1 MVKSS
6 PATPNPASARRSAS
20 ASTLSSAQASAGTM
34 LATSPAF
41 SARMERPAGMDTSP
55 PSEPFWAM
63 HTGKPQSGTSD
74 SLGGSSCRR

>member
-1 MVKSS
+1 
-6 PATPNPASARRSAS
+6 
-20 ASTLSSAQASAGTM
+20 M